1 MRLRR
6 VTLSDIP
13 KDQEARVLSGWPL
26 YRVYVTRPDGS
37 KVVDYWR
44 NQVKRSWAVFGWM
57 IDFDRESARD

>member
-6 VTLSDIP
+6 VTLHDIP
-13 KDQEARVLSGWPL
+13 KDQEARVLSGCPV

-44 NQVKRSWAVFGWM
+44 NRVKRSWAVFGWM
-57 IDFDRESARD
+57 IDYRESARD